1 MLLWTTDD
9 AYSLGKDPL
18 FDCLFVNAQQI
29 FVSRVIMSNHSRSLS
44 YSKLCKISKLE
55 IFATIGNGFQS
66 LTIFARSSILDLG
79 SL

>member
-29 FVSRVIMSNHSRSLS
+29 FVSRVIMSNHSRSHIQNS
-44 YSKLCKISKLE
+44 VKYQSWSF
-55 IFATIGNGFQS
+55 FATIGNGFQS